1 MRAIRS
7 LQRRNCA
14 RPGARPHT
22 GRGNTYDSLLEK
34 TGKLKPVADLQ
45 TRFRDA
51 GVKPGDRV
59 VTYCFIGQQAS
70 ALYLVSR
77 YLGYDTRLYDGS
89 WDEWTRHPEL
99 PVETAASLKK

>member
-1 MRAIRS
+1 MRRRASSNRW
-7 LQRRNCA
+7 RNC
-14 RPGARPHT
+14 RR
-22 GRGNTYDSLLEK
+22 K
-34 TGKLKPVADLQ
+34 
-45 TRFRDA
+45 FRDA

-89 WDEWTRHPEL
+89 WDEWTKHPG
-99 PVETAASLKK
+99 TAGRDGREPEE